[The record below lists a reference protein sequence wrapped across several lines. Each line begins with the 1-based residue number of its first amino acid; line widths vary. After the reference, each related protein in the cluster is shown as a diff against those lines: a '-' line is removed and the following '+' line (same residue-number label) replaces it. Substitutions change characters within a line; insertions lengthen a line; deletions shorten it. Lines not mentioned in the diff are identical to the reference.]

1 MLLMLFMVLLPL
13 GERPLTINY
22 HVIEPVAILFSALLA
37 ERMRGHYALG
47 RKLVFLVKVKIQLT
61 FKTEVRWLKSMDIIH
76 FQKYVLLLT
85 TSFTNYTTQTTRNSI
100 G

>member
-37 ERMRGHYALG
+37 ERMRGHYAQG
-47 RKLVFLVKVKIQLT
+47 RKLVFLVNVKILVNLT
-61 FKTEVRWLKSMDIIH
+61 FKTEVRWLRSMDILH
-76 FQKYVLLLT
+76 FQNYVLLLT
-85 TSFTNYTTQTTRNSI
+85 TSFTNYTTQTT
-100 G
+100 